1 MKVKFK
7 VLIFV
12 LFFSI
17 IYLFTNGMIVKAHTN
32 VLDVDYDPCTQS
44 IFGDGDDEVWYY
56 HSLSSSGKLNNVEYS
71 FQLHYHISHN
81 VNTITYFI
89 NNTAKEDSSYT
100 WSTDIS
106 EDEALRIRNTYIS
119 SMLRWNDVY
128 FYSYDEFGVRT
139 SNKIINIVETNNR
152 DSANIIIYPT
162 SIPGSST
169 VASTAPTSTSDIIEQ
184 SLNTPSDPANYVH
197 AHYDKWEMH
206 VNISQYNE
214 SSSNYNILSEFT
226 GQHEMGHVLG
236 LRDVDNLCVYDFAH
250 HSEILMGYGISTSI
264 HTPHVSYKDIA
275 GVSII
280 RGFHNDNNHI
290 WMKRINNDN
299 TIDLIC
305 AQCNGVLYDIEMD
318 SNGTTYQGKSVN
330 IYKNCLHHNGTA
342 SNMLLVA
349 TDGDRDFFKCQNCRH
364 IETVDITGE
373 YDMSNYSTTF
383 NKIVSLNHNET
394 KYYKIKINTNKCY
407 EFIVNGVPSINFK
420 LYDENFNEIS
430 YNDLDSASNKVRFAN
445 QFNVGTYYLECK
457 FTNETS
463 SGNISIQVNFKPD
476 LITGNNNVVS
486 QYLNDYYDYV
496 YANNIS
502 AGFYKITLNATNSLG
517 TIDYPEG
524 CIKVYA
530 DEAKQQM
537 LARLETIFYT
547 LDAETQGDSN
557 NVIVFLE
564 YGESYYI
571 NIDLP
576 SASYSSMYINIERL
590 TNTYD
595 IIESN
600 NAEEHVILNENTTAY
615 GDYIQRVEIH
625 EAGTYTITFTHEG
638 PQSEENLM
646 GQEDPLYLYYAFY
659 KEISSPAE
667 QFGDL
672 EMIFPHIAS
681 SWGGTI
687 SFTFNLQPGVYYIGY
702 YNKLNNEPMTITI
715 SCN

>member
-1 MKVKFK
+1 MRKITVY
-7 VLIFV
+7 LISAFLLSFLFV
-12 LFFSI
+12 VSPI
-17 IYLFTNGMIVKAHTN
+17 NVYAHEN
-32 VLDVDYDPCTQS
+32 LLDIEYDECSPDEN
-44 IFGDGDDEVWYY
+44 GDGEDEIWYY
-56 HSLSSSGKLNNVEYS
+56 LSELKYSLEEELEY
-71 FQLHYHISHN
+71 YHLDDDVTTIKYYFEENDLDGTGYSWN
-81 VNTITYFI
+81 TDVNDDLAEEIRQAYINSVMEWNKVYYYTYVNGQPI
-89 NNTAKEDSSYT
+89 P
-100 WSTDIS
+100 
-106 EDEALRIRNTYIS
+106 R
-119 SMLRWNDVY
+119 
-128 FYSYDEFGVRT
+128 
-139 SNKIINIVETNNR
+139 KIINIIEGTR
-152 DSANIIIYPT
+152 DDHNLSIYPMRDD
-162 SIPGSST
+162 GSGMI
-169 VASTAPTSTSDIIEQ
+169 ASTGYIRGTSYENVDTGNELITHKHYSDWIMMVNV
-184 SLNTPSDPANYVH
+184 SYFYVNSIT
-197 AHYDKWEMH
+197 
-206 VNISQYNE
+206 NISENGVE
-214 SSSNYNILSEFT
+214 IIRANT
-226 GQHEMGHVLG
+226 GEHEMGHILG
-236 LRDVDNLCVYDFAH
+236 LDDVDVCCTKRINDH
-250 HSEILMGYGISTSI
+250 HEEILMGYGDLLERQFDVT
-264 HTPHVSYKDIA
+264 YKDIA

-280 RGFHNDNNHI
+280 RGFHTDDDHV
-290 WMKRINNDN
+290 WMKRNNDDG

-557 NVIVFLE
+557 NLIVFLE

-576 SASYSSMYINIERL
+576 SDTYSSMNINIERL
-590 TNTYD
+590 SNTYD
-595 IIESN
+595 IIESDID
-600 NAEEHVILNENTTAY
+600 EEHVILNENTTAY
-615 GDYIQRVEIH
+615 GDYIQRIEIL
-625 EAGTYTITFTHEG
+625 EAGTYTIAFTHEG
-638 PQSEENLM
+638 PQSEENLS

-659 KEISSPAE
+659 KEVSSPAE

-681 SWGGTI
+681 SMGGTI

-702 YNKLNNEPMTITI
+702 YNKLNNEPMTISIT
-715 SCN
+715 S